1 MVSFEISYLI
11 CYPAISYDDFQH
23 LVQGLL
29 KNLED
34 YSIDQRGDV
43 GSWIREESMKAL
55 SLVVPLVTRM
65 DMEIPGDRNY
75 LGLATQLNIIAK
87 LLKQASERIDRTR
100 ACAGNALSVIVRST
114 TADGRPCLH
123 IPGQEMLLNISS
135 RFVLFAFLGNPL
147 LVSTI
152 FLALTC

>member
-1 MVSFEISYLI
+1 M
-11 CYPAISYDDFQH
+11 
-23 LVQGLL
+23 VQGLL
-29 KNLED
+29 KNLGD

-65 DMEIPGDRNY
+65 DMEIPGDHPY
-75 LGLATQLNIIAK
+75 LGLDTQLIIIAK

-114 TADGRPCLH
+114 TADGRLCLH
-123 IPGQEMLLNISS
+123 NIPGQEMLLNISN
-135 RFVLFAFLGNPL
+135 RFVLLGNPPL
-147 LVSTI
+147 ISTL
-152 FLALTC
+152 FLAFTC